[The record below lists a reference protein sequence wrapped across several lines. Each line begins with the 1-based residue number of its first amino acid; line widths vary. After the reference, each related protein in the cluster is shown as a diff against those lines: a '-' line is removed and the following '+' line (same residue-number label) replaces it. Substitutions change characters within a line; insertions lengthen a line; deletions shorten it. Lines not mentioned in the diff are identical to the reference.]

1 MNNKKMLSMLMVII
15 WVAQF
20 LVEALTF
27 GVILQLD
34 LLPGLY
40 VTILG
45 VLFALVWI
53 LPGVLLFRKKKKGK
67 TGCQI
72 VALILVTLIILGCA
86 GVSGMVSKFGQTMN
100 NVTGKTEITTMMTVY
115 VRSDDDAQDIQDAAD
130 YTFATLKN
138 VGTEKTRQ
146 AVDTLQ
152 NTLGKTLTTV
162 EYAVTTEMADA
173 LYAGEVDAILLSSA
187 YAGTL
192 ADTEGYTDFAS
203 RTKVLHE
210 VTIVE
215 ESKTDDTQLKEPL
228 TTRPVIGENK
238 VDKPATNQKGEEATV
253 ANTPFLVYLS
263 GNDTRSTT
271 LVTSR
276 SDVNIIAAVNPVT
289 KQILLVNTPRD
300 YFIPHPNSP
309 NGERDKLTHLGND
322 GINCSVRGLEALY
335 NERIDAETFAEW
347 GIEYFKYDY
356 CHHVLIPTAAPYI
369 DSVSVG
375 GEGIDGELV
384 FKAKDAV
391 LSGEARVIEEKN
403 GESYVKGLCSGLGT
417 IEFNN
422 VEVQKDGEYVLTL
435 VMRKNTCDG
444 QFCVVTVNGTDK
456 YDFLIA
462 EQKAFS
468 REGRRQ
474 IKIKLNAGVNTISI
488 TNPVGSP
495 MDSAAMQYE
504 KMGKELKR
512 ATKKF
517 AEENNCE
524 EKKIL
529 YSICEWGWNKP
540 WKWGGKAG
548 NIWRTTGDIMANW
561 ASIVGIYEVNV
572 RLNEYAQP
580 GAFNDP
586 DMLEVGN
593 GKLTYDENK
602 AHFTLWSMM
611 AAPLILGNDIRSFIK
626 EDGTVDKDNKILGIL
641 TNKEVIAVN
650 QDKLGIQCKR
660 IKSNGFNDVLVKPLE
675 NNEVAVCFFNKGP
688 VTANMSVSFDEIHN
702 VVAVSLPKAESY
714 TIRELWDNTE
724 ETVSDRI
731 TASVASHAVKVY
743 RVSANV

>member
-1 MNNKKMLSMLMVII
+1 MKKGLAVLSGLAAAGVAVGSSLLFLKKKDICPRCEVKKALAKTQIHYTKDEMYNNG
-15 WVAQF
+15 A
-20 LVEALTF
+20 ALTPPMGWSSWNLF
-27 GVILQLD
+27 RHKIDENVILGIAKAMKES
-34 LLPGLY
+34 GL
-40 VTILG
+40 
-45 VLFALVWI
+45 AD
-53 LPGVLLFRKKKKGK
+53 
-67 TGCQI
+67 
-72 VALILVTLIILGCA
+72 A
-86 GVSGMVSKFGQTMN
+86 GY
-100 NVTGKTEITTMMTVY
+100 VY
-115 VRSDDDAQDIQDAAD
+115 VNLDDCWQSSMRDENGKMQGDLT
-130 YTFATLKN
+130 TFPHGIKWLAEQVNNLGLK
-138 VGTEKTRQ
+138 
-146 AVDTLQ
+146 
-152 NTLGKTLTTV
+152 LGIYSSNGTLTC
-162 EYAVTTEMADA
+162 ED
-173 LYAGEVDAILLSSA
+173 LP
-187 YAGTL
+187 
-192 ADTEGYTDFAS
+192 AS
-203 RTKVLHE
+203 
-210 VTIVE
+210 
-215 ESKTDDTQLKEPL
+215 
-228 TTRPVIGENK
+228 
-238 VDKPATNQKGEEATV
+238 
-253 ANTPFLVYLS
+253 
-263 GNDTRSTT
+263 
-271 LVTSR
+271 
-276 SDVNIIAAVNPVT
+276 
-289 KQILLVNTPRD
+289 
-300 YFIPHPNSP
+300 
-309 NGERDKLTHLGND
+309 
-322 GINCSVRGLEALY
+322 LY

-356 CHHVLIPTAAPYI
+356 CHHVLIPTDAPYI
-369 DSVSVG
+369 DSISVG
-375 GEGIDGELV
+375 GEGIDGELL

-391 LSGEARVIEEKN
+391 LTGEAKVIEEKD

-422 VEVQKDGEYVLTL
+422 IEVEKDGEYVLTL

-488 TNPVGSP
+488 ANPVGSP

-504 KMGKELKR
+504 KMGKELVR
-512 ATKKF
+512 ATKNF
-517 AEENNCE
+517 AEKNNTE

-548 NIWRTTGDIMANW
+548 NIWRTTPDIQPNW

-611 AAPLILGNDIRSFIK
+611 AAPLILGNDVRSFIN

-650 QDKLGIQCKR
+650 QDKLGVQCER

-675 NNEVAVCFFNKGP
+675 NSEVAVCFFNKGP
-688 VTANMSVSFDEIHN
+688 ATANMSVSLDDIHN
-702 VVAVSLPKAESY
+702 VVSVTLPKAESY
-714 TIRELWDNTE
+714 TVRELWDNTE
-724 ETVSDRI
+724 ETVSDKI
-731 TASVASHAVKVY
+731 FAAVNSHAVKVY